1 MSWSTP
7 DSIKEQVRRRWDR
20 GDLLRPLV
28 TGEPTGP
35 LRLTLKGPMSAELA
49 DRFEEVRAWIA
60 NLTSIPQL
68 RVEWREISHRV
79 LGAQRI
85 PGALWLDSLAA
96 AAALIGK
103 RSEVRAF
110 EGVLKQTRDKEPRLL
125 PWLEQRPLR
134 AVELADAW
142 PRLLAV
148 VHWRI
153 AHPRP
158 EIYLRQMDLSG
169 VDTKFTAAH
178 RSVLAELL
186 DLVLEPEQV
195 DIRYSSTRSF
205 ALRYGFLDKPE
216 CIRFRVLDGALP
228 TLPGLTTPDVALD
241 AASFAS
247 LRLPVK
253 RVIITE
259 NEINFLSLPSTP
271 RSIAV
276 FGRGYGWD
284 ALGQAQWLHECEML
298 YWGDIDTHGFAIL
311 DQLRSRFPHVE
322 SILMDEATLRS
333 HEPLWGEEGTPV
345 LHDLRR
351 LTVAEQSVYD
361 VLRQNRFAP
370 ALRLEQER
378 ISFQWV
384 ESVLRKLDARQLA
397 NTV

>member
-1 MSWSTP
+1 MNWSTP

-28 TGEPTGP
+28 TAEPTGP
-35 LRLTLKGPMSAELA
+35 MRLTLKGPTSAELA

-60 NLTSIPQL
+60 TLISIPQL
-68 RVEWREISHRV
+68 RVEWREVSHRV

-96 AAALIGK
+96 AVALIGK

-110 EGVLKQTRDKEPRLL
+110 QGILEKTRDQESRLL

-134 AVELADAW
+134 ALELADAW

-158 EIYLRQMDLSG
+158 GIYLRQMDLPG
-169 VDTKFTAAH
+169 VDSKFTAAH
-178 RSVLAELL
+178 RGVLMELL
-186 DLVLEPEQV
+186 DLVLEPEQIDV
-195 DIRYSSTRSF
+195 RYSSTRSF

-216 CIRFRVLDGALP
+216 CIRFRILDGALP
-228 TLPGLTTPDVALD
+228 TLPGLTTPDLALD

-259 NEINFLSLPSTP
+259 NEINFLCLPSIP
-271 RSIAV
+271 QSIAV

-284 ALGQAQWLHECEML
+284 ALGQAQWLHECEIL

-311 DQLRSRFPHVE
+311 DQLRSRFPHAE

-345 LHDLRR
+345 RHDLPR
-351 LTVAEQSVYD
+351 LTPAEQSVYD
-361 VLRQNRFAP
+361 VLRQNLFAQ

-378 ISFQWV
+378 ISYQWV
-384 ESVLRKLDARQLA
+384 QAVLRKLEVR
-397 NTV
+397 

>member
-1 MSWSTP
+1 MNWSTP

-28 TGEPTGP
+28 TGEPTMP
-35 LRLTLKGPMSAELA
+35 MRLTLKGPTSGELA
-49 DRFEEVRAWIA
+49 DRFEEVRTWIA

-68 RVEWREISHRV
+68 RVEWREVSHRV

-96 AAALIGK
+96 AVALIGK
-103 RSEVRAF
+103 RSEARAF
-110 EGVLKQTRDKEPRLL
+110 EGVLEQTRDQEPRLL

-134 AVELADAW
+134 AVELSDAW

-158 EIYLRQMDLSG
+158 GIYLRQMDLSG

-178 RSVLAELL
+178 RGVLTELL
-186 DLVLEPEQV
+186 DLVLEPEQIDV
-195 DIRYSSTRSF
+195 RYSSTRSF
-205 ALRYGFLDKPE
+205 ALRYGFLDRPE
-216 CIRFRVLDGALP
+216 CIRFRILDGKLP
-228 TLPGLTTPDVALD
+228 TLPGLTTPDLALD
-241 AASFAS
+241 AASFAN

-253 RVIITE
+253 RVVITE
-259 NEINFLSLPSTP
+259 NEINFLSLPSMP
-271 RSIAV
+271 QSIVV

-284 ALGQAQWLHECEML
+284 ALGRALWLHECEML

-311 DQLRSRFPHVE
+311 DQLRSRFPHVQ
-322 SILMDEATLRS
+322 SILMDEATVRI
-333 HEPLWGEEGTPV
+333 HESLWGEEGSPV
-345 LHDLRR
+345 MHDLPR
-351 LTVAEQSVYD
+351 LTPSEQSVYD
-361 VLRQNRFAP
+361 MLRQNRFAP

-378 ISFQWV
+378 ISFPWV
-384 ESVLRKLDARQLA
+384 ESALRKLDARRLA
-397 NTV
+397 DTV

>member
-1 MSWSTP
+1 MTWSTP

-28 TGEPTGP
+28 TGAPTMP
-35 LRLTLKGPMSAELA
+35 MRVTLKGPTSGELA
-49 DRFEEVRAWIA
+49 NRFEEVRTWIA
-60 NLTSIPQL
+60 NLTSIPHL
-68 RVEWREISHRV
+68 RVEWREVSHRV
-79 LGAQRI
+79 VGAQRI

-110 EGVLKQTRDKEPRLL
+110 EGVLEQTRDQEPRLL

-134 AVELADAW
+134 AVELSDVW

-148 VHWRI
+148 VRWRV

-158 EIYLRQMDLSG
+158 GIYLRQMDLAG

-178 RSVLAELL
+178 RGVLTELL

-195 DIRYSSTRSF
+195 DVRYASTRSF
-205 ALRYGFLDKPE
+205 ALRYGFMDRPE
-216 CIRFRVLDGALP
+216 CIRFRILDGKLSS
-228 TLPGLTTPDVALD
+228 LPGLTTPDVALD

-259 NEINFLSLPSTP
+259 NEINFLSLPSLSE
-271 RSIAV
+271 SIAV

-284 ALGQAQWLHECEML
+284 ALAQAQWLHECEML

-345 LHDLRR
+345 LHNLPR

-378 ISFQWV
+378 ISFHWV

-397 NTV
+397 DTV